1 MFDMLVFDEYTLNR
15 LKGYLEKIS
24 AMNNFKW
31 NMPVQVYR
39 THDNEFVGFES
50 LQYNVGFLSPEFK
63 IMTLQSLPPF
73 DIIRTSFQ
81 SFFDYVHSLPV
92 G

>member
-31 NMPVQVYR
+31 NMPVQVYC
-39 THDNEFVGFES
+39 TTVNEFVGFES
-50 LQYNVGFLSPEFK
+50 LQYRVGFLSPEFK
-63 IMTLQSLPPF
+63 IVTVQSLPME
-73 DIIRTSFQ
+73 IIRTTFRSFYE
-81 SFFDYVHSLPV
+81 YVFSLPL